1 MVPLSYIFPKDSRN
15 ILFAKFGSTEL
26 KLWIFEAYDFMSQ
39 NVRKK
44 DIDLTI
50 GRLWLV
56 DTLCKWLAVDIN
68 LSHDRTINRENIN
81 FM

>member
-39 NVRKK
+39 NVRNRYRF
-44 DIDLTI
+44 DNWQIVISGYPVQMAGRGYQPLTWQDNKP
-50 GRLWLV
+50 G
-56 DTLCKWLAVDIN
+56 
-68 LSHDRTINRENIN
+68 EY
-81 FM
+81 